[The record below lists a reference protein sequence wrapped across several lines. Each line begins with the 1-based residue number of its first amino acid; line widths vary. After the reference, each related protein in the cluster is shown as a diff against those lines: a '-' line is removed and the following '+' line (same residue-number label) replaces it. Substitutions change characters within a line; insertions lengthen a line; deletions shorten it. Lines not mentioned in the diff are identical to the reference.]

1 MDNNLQ
7 NNFQGFI
14 KNCISYCINMT
25 ALYFF
30 FRFIYFFKV
39 YVIYN
44 LYNFNTLNSLNN
56 SLNNNLNSLNNN
68 LNSLNNNL
76 NSLNNFLTIS
86 NLKNGCCNLCYN
98 CNIIFTNMEQG
109 LMIYNGFDDD
119 YCYDISYNV
128 TDLTV
133 SDIVTPVEVVKYEDK
148 YLIQF
153 NKMGS
158 GYLFSPDELN
168 TIKNKTFEFLAVISC
183 NLTDETKMIN
193 SEIVEKG
200 LEYIDV
206 DSFEACENSDN
217 NDTTYIKE
225 KKEKIL
231 EEIELLR
238 SDVNKIGDKLN
249 NHNGLH
255 KEAVEQANNF
265 VIKERLDK
273 LKNNFIIEKT
283 PLGNVV
289 MYYNNERESF
299 EYYTDNSI
307 PYRFL
312 ETIGRKY
319 VITFDCKPIYVDMA
333 NELKDCEQ
341 KLQEKDLKLSKEK
354 EELDK
359 RAKELEKDLEL
370 KKDREVVKKNVF
382 TKFKSYNKESG
393 TGRVNTGAPPKNSIP
408 NNTNNVK
415 HSSGPILLKENSNR
429 YTCMGRFANFNIL
442 KKIDRKNVDKK
453 FAMSFSDF
461 KKQFNLTKIK
471 V

>member
-1 MDNNLQ
+1 MDNNNLQ
-7 NNFQGFI
+7 NNFQSFI

-44 LYNFNTLNSLNN
+44 LYN
-56 SLNNNLNSLNNN
+56 
-68 LNSLNNNL
+68 
-76 NSLNNFLTIS
+76 LNNFNNLRNGLNLSSFLTLS
-86 NLKNGCCNLCYN
+86 NFKNGCCNLCYN

-119 YCYDISYNV
+119 YCYDVSYNV
-128 TDLTV
+128 TDLV
-133 SDIVTPVEVVKYEDK
+133 DDVAEVVKYEDQ
-148 YLIQF
+148 YLIPF
-153 NKMGS
+153 NKLGS
-158 GYLFSPDELN
+158 AHLFSPDELN
-168 TIKNKTFEFLAVISC
+168 MIKNKTFEFLAVISC
-183 NLTDETKMIN
+183 NLTDEKNLIN
-193 SEIVEKG
+193 TEIVEKG

-225 KKEKIL
+225 KKGKIL

-238 SDVNKIGDKLN
+238 SDVNKISERLN

-255 KEAVEQANNF
+255 KDAAEQANNF

-273 LKNNFIIEKT
+273 LKNSFIIEKT
-283 PLGNVV
+283 PLGNVI

-312 ETIGRKY
+312 ETVGRKY
-319 VITFDCKPIYVDMA
+319 VVTFDCKMIYVDMA

-341 KLQEKDLKLSKEK
+341 KIKETDLKLAKEK
-354 EELDK
+354 EERDK
-359 RAKELEKDLEL
+359 RAKELEKED
-370 KKDREVVKKNVF
+370 VVVAKKNVF

-415 HSSGPILLKENSNR
+415 PSSGPILLKENSNR

-442 KKIDRKNVDKK
+442 KKVDRKNVDKK
-453 FAMSFSDF
+453 YAMSFSDF
-461 KKQFNLTKIK
+461 KKKFELPKIK
-471 V
+471 I